1 MKVAALYVGSSLP
14 AALRRAERDINRQYG
29 LGLSIALHNC
39 TSPLGDAE
47 LVQMERDVAQAEIV
61 FLIHVTDSEN
71 STRIC
76 AALDRRQADQGAVIA
91 MSCLPELMRRTRLR
105 KLDFASL
112 MAPSNGQGKS
122 PVQQLARR
130 LGSWMWRNVA
140 SRRGG
145 TNGHRPEDYL
155 KLAAQAPLVLRYVPN
170 AGALGDIK
178 RYITLYC
185 YLMQP
190 TPPNIRGLVLYA
202 IKHYVDGPHTRRIRV
217 EAPETKPSTGIYHPD
232 AHALFPTFEAY
243 RTWYEARTRRLDA
256 NETIALLLM
265 RPQVISGAHAHYA
278 ELIRALEREGL
289 PVLPVLS
296 TFMDNRQACERFLV
310 DPDGRS
316 PRFSQ
321 LMSLTGFSFVGG
333 PAMNDSEA
341 AVAYLKDLNRPLRT
355 SISLETQRTETW
367 AESMIG
373 LNPVQAAMQVA
384 IPEIDGASEPFVYAG
399 TARGGVE
406 PEALPD
412 RCERIARRARRWNRL
427 RNAPRRDLRIA
438 FVIYC
443 FPPNKG
449 NLGTAA
455 DMDVFP
461 SLWEILR
468 RLEREGYAFEAPL
481 TPDHLRSAILGA
493 DGALANVAARIP
505 ADEYYRLCPHVDE
518 IEAEWGPAPGRI
530 NVQGR
535 DLLIHGTAF
544 GRAFIAVQPTFG
556 YEGDPMKLL
565 MAHGGTPH
573 HGFMA
578 LYLYLEKILQADA
591 VVHVGTHGA
600 LEFMPGKQAG
610 LSSKCWPDRLIGELP
625 NIYLYSVNN
634 PSEGAIAK
642 RRSYAGLISYLTS
655 PIENAGLYK
664 DFAALKDLIA
674 AYRQTADERRREQ
687 LFAAIEEK
695 SRQLN
700 LAAR

>member
-1 MKVAALYVGSSLP
+1 V
-14 AALRRAERDINRQYG
+14 
-29 LGLSIALHNC
+29 
-39 TSPLGDAE
+39 TDAE
-47 LVQMERDVAQAEIV
+47 
-61 FLIHVTDSEN
+61 N
-71 STRIC
+71 SARIC
-76 AALDRRQADQGAVIA
+76 AALDRRQADRRAVIA

-112 MAPSNGQGKS
+112 MARPAGERKPRIEQF
-122 PVQQLARR
+122 ARR
-130 LGSWMWRNVA
+130 LGSWMRTHVA
-140 SRRGG
+140 ERRGG
-145 TNGHRPEDYL
+145 SNGRRPEDYL
-155 KLAAQAPLVLRYVPN
+155 KLAAQAPSVLRYVPG
-170 AGALGDIK
+170 AGALGDMK
-178 RYITLYC
+178 RYVMLYC
-185 YLMQP
+185 YLLQP
-190 TPPNIRGLVLYA
+190 TPANMKSLVLYA
-202 IKHYVDGPHTRRIRV
+202 VKHYADTPQAKRIRV
-217 EAPETKPSTGIYHPD
+217 EPPEKKASTGIYHPD
-232 AHALFPTFEAY
+232 APELFPTFEAY
-243 RTWYEARTRRLDA
+243 RKWYEARIRRLDEK
-256 NETIALLLM
+256 ETIALLLM
-265 RPQVISGAHAHYA
+265 RPQVISGARAHYA
-278 ELIRALEREGL
+278 ELIRALERERL

-310 DPDGRS
+310 DPESRK

-333 PAMNDSEA
+333 PAMNDSQA

-355 SISLETQRTETW
+355 SISLETQRTEAW

-384 IPEIDGASEPFVYAG
+384 IPEIDGAGEPFVYAG

-427 RNAPRRDLRIA
+427 RNAPRGELRLA

-468 RLEREGYAFEAPL
+468 RLEREGYAVDAPS
-481 TPDHLRSAILGA
+481 TPDALRNAVLGS
-493 DGALANVAARIP
+493 DGVLANVAARVS
-505 ADEYYRLCPHVDE
+505 ADDYYRLCPHVEE
-518 IEAEWGPAPGRI
+518 IEAEWGAAPGRI
-530 NVQGR
+530 NVQGT
-535 DLLIHGTAF
+535 DLLIHGIVLDNVF
-544 GRAFIAVQPTFG
+544 VAVQPGFG

-565 MAHGGTPH
+565 MAQGGTPH

-578 LYLYLEKILQADA
+578 LYLYLEKIFQADA

-600 LEFMPGKQAG
+600 LEFMPGKQTG

-634 PSEGAIAK
+634 PSEGSIAK
-642 RRSYAGLISYLTS
+642 RRSYAGLISYLTA

-674 AYRQTADERRREQ
+674 AYRLTTEPRRKEQ
-687 LFAAIEEK
+687 LFCAIEEK